1 MHHFQQQHW
10 VATCKSRNADPTA
23 ILSRTHVQAV
33 PENQRR
39 EAIFKGLCIARK
51 WRGWRSTF
59 TVRNFITGGGGIERT
74 FQLYVSIRPATSC
87 CSTAGNQCRV
97 AGVFLLNVPLQRAR
111 CMVHQIS
118 SLFCPSRCMHTGFQ
132 SAGLGWVG
140 LACAHTSLKNL
151 RSLSQPHVC
160 QELSSAKSVRAMGAC
175 MHCYVIGPHPGLAV
189 IPRHPSAPGQLLQ
202 ACITGASRSEFPA
215 PRPMS
220 LACQT
225 CALKACDASTHAGQG
240 QHSLSGCLWMVCCS
254 LTLLGGMRRRY
265 TPHILQIKVIKS
277 MQTRR
282 AKLYYMRK
290 RQPREYR
297 V

>member
-160 QELSSAKSVRAMGAC
+160 QELSSAKSIRAMGAC

-189 IPRHPSAPGQLLQ
+189 IPR
-202 ACITGASRSEFPA
+202 
-215 PRPMS
+215 
-220 LACQT
+220 
-225 CALKACDASTHAGQG
+225 
-240 QHSLSGCLWMVCCS
+240 
-254 LTLLGGMRRRY
+254 TLLPLDNYFKHASQVHLGQSFQLPCRCPLPAKPVHSKLAIQVHMQVKDS
-265 TPHILQIKVIKS
+265 ILSQAVCGWC
-277 MQTRR
+277 
-282 AKLYYMRK
+282 AA
-290 RQPREYR
+290 